1 MPSKHQGS
9 SALSIKKPCP
19 RPAHSPPRPGRARR
33 GWGTGACWPGYIDRK
48 ICIYIYIYIYI
59 YIDR

>member
-48 ICIYIYIYIYI
+48 ICIYIYI
-59 YIDR
+59 